1 MLVLERKGDEVFCN
15 GCKLTINA
23 QASKGPGKEVVKVE
37 GLEGSNGQKWI
48 SLARLK
54 EGINNIETQG
64 REIGSYQKYTLTQE
78 EKEEIK
84 MHQDAIDK
92 IIEVAK
98 SRFVAKPNFKLN
110 PKKMTEEER
119 EAEIAKFEAYLR
131 MLRGE

>member
-15 GCKLTINA
+15 GRKLVINA
-23 QASKGPGKEVVKVE
+23 QASKGAGKEVVKVD
-37 GLEGSNGQKWI
+37 GLEGANGQKWI

-54 EGINNIETQG
+54 EGINEIETQG

-78 EKEEIK
+78 EKDEIK

-98 SRFVAKPNFKLN
+98 SRFVAKPKFTLD
-110 PKKMTEEER
+110 PTKMTQEER
-119 EAEIAKFEAYLR
+119 EAEVAKLEAYLR
-131 MLRGE
+131 MLKA